1 MTGFVAVFRKEM
13 ANYFV
18 SPIAY
23 SVIAIFLLIS
33 GFFFWANLSVMSLIS
48 LQAAND
54 PMISQ
59 RINLT
64 DVVIRPLT
72 QNMSI
77 VVLFLIPLLTMRLFS
92 EEKKTGAIE
101 LLLTYPISDIS
112 AVLGK
117 FCAALVVLVAM
128 LLGTISYPVILWRLA
143 EFDIGVFVSGYLGLI
158 MMGAAFIGMGI
169 FISLM
174 TENQIVAATISFGL
188 ALMFWIISWTSSF
201 VGQTF
206 GYILKQMSILERMES
221 FHKGVLSVSDLSFFI
236 FFTAFFIFLCLRS
249 LESLRWR
256 G

>member
-1 MTGFVAVFRKEM
+1 MTGFVAIFRKEM
-13 ANYFV
+13 ANFFV

-23 SVIAIFLLIS
+23 TVITIFLLIS

-54 PMISQ
+54 PTISQ

-64 DVVIRPLT
+64 DVVVRPLT

-77 VVLFLIPLLTMRLFS
+77 VLLFLMPLLTMRLFS

-101 LLLTYPISDIS
+101 LLMTYPISDIS

-117 FCAALVVLVAM
+117 FFAAMAVLIVM
-128 LLGTISYPVILWRLA
+128 LFGTISYPIILWRLGG
-143 EFDIGVFVSGYLGLI
+143 FDVGVFLSGYLGLF
-158 MMGAAFIGMGI
+158 MMGAAFAGLGI
-169 FISLM
+169 FVSIM
-174 TENQIVAATISFGL
+174 TENQIISATISFGL

-201 VGQTF
+201 VGQTW
-206 GYILKQMSILERMES
+206 GVILKQLSILERLES
-221 FHKGVLSVSDLSFFI
+221 FHKGILSLSDLSFFL
-236 FFTAFFIFLCLRS
+236 FFTVFFIFLCLRS

>member
-1 MTGFVAVFRKEM
+1 MSGFWAVFRKEM

-23 SVIAIFLLIS
+23 CVIAMFLVIA

-54 PMISQ
+54 PMITQ

-77 VVLFLIPLLTMRLFS
+77 VLLFLMPLLTMRLFS

-101 LLLTYPISDIS
+101 LLLTYPISDFS
-112 AVLGK
+112 AVMGK
-117 FCAALVVLVAM
+117 FCAALMILLAM
-128 LLGTISYPVILWRLA
+128 LIGTISYPIIMMRLG
-143 EFDIGVFVSGYLGLI
+143 EVDFGVLISGYLGLI

-169 FISLM
+169 FVSLM
-174 TENQIVAATISFGL
+174 TDNQIISATVTFGL
-188 ALMFWIISWTSSF
+188 SLLFWIISWTSSF
-201 VGQTF
+201 VGQTP
-206 GYILKQMSILERMES
+206 GLILKQLSILERLES
-221 FHKGVLSVSDLSFFI
+221 FHKGVLSLPDVGFFV